1 MDTTTLRQ
9 ILTKGET
16 LTVEFKNQVN
26 DDELVE
32 TVVCLANNRGGLLL
46 IGVNDDGDV
55 IGAQPRHGSSTVPA
69 RLQSLIAGRTVPAVE
84 TNVTVVPF
92 NGRDVVAVEVPIGND
107 VVATMSGKFLRRALD
122 LHGRPM
128 CLPMNPHDVVGRA
141 GTLGILDFSSVVLP
155 AATRDDLSNTEFS
168 RFRELTEYEGD
179 KSLTML
185 SNQDLLKALNLTDQ
199 NGNITVGAV
208 LLFGNEEALAKYL
221 PSYEVGFQEL
231 DNLKV
236 RVNEIQRIPLLK
248 AMMEI
253 SDRVRA
259 RNPEEE
265 IDFGMQRIGLPR
277 FSEET
282 IRELIANA
290 LTHRDYTKMGI
301 TLIQINSDTLTVSN
315 PGGFPNGVTI
325 NNLLTTAPHP
335 RNPTLADA
343 FKRAGV
349 VERTGR
355 GIIRAFQSQLSL
367 GRPVPD
373 YGRSN
378 DHTVEAR
385 VRAGPADKELA
396 QYFAEARGKGEQ
408 FSLED
413 LITLHEVRMERSITT
428 ARAADLFQVNR
439 HDARIVL
446 NRLTENGLL
455 ESRGEGKG
463 RSYHLAASLYRRLG
477 EPAQYV
483 RTRGFDRIQQEQM
496 VLTFVDRHGAIT
508 RKETS
513 ELCQIDAPKASHL
526 LRRLRDQGKLRMEG
540 ARRTAVYVRA

>member
-1 MDTTTLRQ
+1 MDNSTLRQ
-9 ILTKGET
+9 VLAQGET
-16 LTVEFKNQVN
+16 LTVEFKKQVN
-26 DDELVE
+26 DNELVE

-46 IGVNDDGDV
+46 IGVDDDGDV
-55 IGAQPRHGSSTVPA
+55 IGAAPRHGSSTVPA
-69 RLQSLIAGRTVPAVE
+69 RLQALITGRTVPAVE
-84 TNVTVVPF
+84 TTVTVVPF
-92 NGRDVVAVEVPIGND
+92 NSREVIVVDVPMGHD
-107 VVATMSGKFLRRALD
+107 VIATMSGKFLRRALD

-128 CLPMNPHDVVGRA
+128 CRPMNPHDVVGRA
-141 GTLGILDFSSVVLP
+141 GTLGILDFSSVALP
-155 AATRDDLSNTEFS
+155 TATREDLSNTEFS
-168 RFRELTEYEGD
+168 RFREVAKSEGD
-179 KSLTML
+179 KTLAVL
-185 SNQDLLKALNLTDQ
+185 SNQDLLKALGLTDQ
-199 NGNITVGAV
+199 HDNITVGAV
-208 LLFGNEEALAKYL
+208 LLFGNEEALAKHL

-301 TLIQINSDTLTVSN
+301 TLIQINGDTLTVSN

-325 NNLLTTAPHP
+325 NNILTTNPHP
-335 RNPTLADA
+335 RNPALADA
-343 FKRAGV
+343 FKRAGM

-367 GRPVPD
+367 GRSAPD
-373 YGRSN
+373 YGRSD

-396 QYFAEARGKGEQ
+396 QYFAEARGKGEE

-439 HDARIVL
+439 HNARIVL

-455 ESRGEGKG
+455 ESRGEGKA

-496 VLTFVDRHGAIT
+496 VLTFVERHGAIT

-513 ELCQIDAPKASHL
+513 ELCQIDSSKASIL

-540 ARRTAVYVRA
+540 ARRTAVYVKA